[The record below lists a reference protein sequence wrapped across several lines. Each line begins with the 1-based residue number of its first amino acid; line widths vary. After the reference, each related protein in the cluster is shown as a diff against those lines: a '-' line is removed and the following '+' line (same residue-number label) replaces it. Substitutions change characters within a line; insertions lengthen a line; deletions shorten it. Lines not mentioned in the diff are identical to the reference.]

1 MIKIRIMVG
10 NLNLLKLLLAAVLLC
25 LATVLNAGVY
35 RWIDS
40 DGTVHYAD
48 VVPPAVASQ
57 GHSELNQQ
65 GMTRKT
71 VAAAPS
77 PEVIAAQQRSETL
90 AKLRAQ
96 KENEQ
101 QQRDKYLL
109 ANYANVAELEAVF
122 KSKLELLE
130 KNTQSMQERRDSL
143 KKRLETVKK
152 QLEDIKDA
160 SQRKTLEGYVSE
172 AETTL
177 GHYIHA
183 LQENQTEQDNL
194 RQHYDKDKARLSEL
208 LKKSPS
214 SPHPDQSK
222 APATPRAEPAR
233 Q

>member
-1 MIKIRIMVG
+1 MVG
-10 NLNLLKLLLAAVLLC
+10 NLKLFKTLLIVTLPC
-25 LATVLNAGVY
+25 WCTSLNAGVY
-35 RWIDS
+35 RWVDS
-40 DGTVHYAD
+40 SGEVHYAD
-48 VVPPAVASQ
+48 VVPPAVSSQ
-57 GHSELNQQ
+57 GHSELDKQ

-71 VAAAPS
+71 VAAAPT
-77 PEVIAAQQRSETL
+77 PEAIAAQQRNETL
-90 AKLRAQ
+90 AKLRAE

-122 KSKLELLE
+122 KSKLELLD
-130 KNTQSMQERRDSL
+130 KNTRSMQERLDSL

-152 QLEDIKDA
+152 QLDGLKEA
-160 SQRKTLEGYVSE
+160 PQRKTLEGYVSE

-177 GHYIHA
+177 GHYNHA

-208 LKKSPS
+208 LKESPS
-214 SPHPDQSK
+214 SPHPDPSK